1 MSAALGRHADVDLY
15 PGHALPEVGN
25 VGARRAHIVPN
36 FRDIASQCGVFAAR
50 RASHGLDSISALTAL
65 RTDSISA
72 LRALRTDPIS
82 ALREP
87 RTDSISALRALRTDP
102 ISALRAPR
110 TDPISA
116 LEAPRTDPISELNVL
131 RTDSISALEDVRIES
146 CCSTISVAIAIV
158 DAVTVPTT
166 DPTIANVCC
175 RTVFT
180 VPTFGT
186 MVTQHRLGI
195 TADSGGFRQK

>member
-1 MSAALGRHADVDLY
+1 MDLY

-25 VGARRAHIVPN
+25 VGTHRANVVPN
-36 FRDIASQCGVFAAR
+36 FRDIAS
-50 RASHGLDSISALTAL
+50 H
-65 RTDSISA
+65 
-72 LRALRTDPIS
+72 
-82 ALREP
+82 
-87 RTDSISALRALRTDP
+87 
-102 ISALRAPR
+102 
-110 TDPISA
+110 
-116 LEAPRTDPISELNVL
+116 DPISELNVL
-131 RTDSISALEDVRIES
+131 RTDSISALEDMRIES